1 MTKVLR
7 IQEASA
13 LISAKD
19 VLQQGGII
27 AFPTD
32 TVYGLAA
39 DPANEQAL
47 KRIYQVKNRPDEK
60 ALPILIGKIEQLDLV
75 AFEPLENFQA
85 IKMARKFWP
94 GPLTLIFE
102 KHPELSTLVT
112 SLPTVGVR
120 IPAYPPVIQLLQEYG
135 PLAVTSANISSG
147 QNSLTAGDVLSQL
160 DGHIDMLLDG
170 GRTPG
175 TVPSTVV
182 DCSRAERFVILREGE
197 ITEEMLR
204 QCLHDGN

>member
-7 IQEASA
+7 IDEPSA
-13 LISAKD
+13 LETAKYI
-19 VLQQGGII
+19 LKQGGII

-60 ALPILIGKIEQLDLV
+60 ALPILIGEIAQLERI

-85 IKMARKFWP
+85 IKMAKKFWP

-102 KHPELSTLVT
+102 KRQDLSPLVT

-120 IPAYPPVIQLLQEYG
+120 IPAYPPVIQLLQDSG
-135 PLAVTSANISSG
+135 PLAVTSANISAG
-147 QNSLTAGDVLSQL
+147 RNSLSAEDVMAQL
-160 DGHIDMLLDG
+160 EGSIDLLLDG
-170 GRTPG
+170 GKTPG
-175 TVPSTVV
+175 TIPSTVV

-204 QCLHDGN
+204 QCLHENN